1 MMGWILGLLPGVGG
15 LLSKGLDYY
24 IQKANG
30 DVLKAQ
36 ALMAA
41 DVARIQAQQEITK
54 AQMGHTVYWV
64 VWSMYTGSLGFY
76 VVKVLV
82 WDKALGLGTTD
93 PITGLVADWAGMIVI
108 SLFGMQVA
116 QSVIG
121 KIFK

>member
-1 MMGWILGLLPGVGG
+1 MIGWLIGLLPGLGG

-41 DVARIQAQQEITK
+41 DVARIQAHKEITK

-64 VWSMYTGSLGFY
+64 VWAMYTGSLGFY
-76 VVKVLV
+76 VAKVLV
-82 WDKALGLGTTD
+82 WDKALGLGSTD